1 MYYSF
6 WRPSY
11 SEELYHFGVKGMR
24 WGVIKKHRIKE
35 RLENYLK
42 RVEATGN
49 LIPSYAE
56 KRGAEYIK
64 QAKARQMDL
73 HLQQQQTLMF
83 QQAGQQAVQ
92 THQEFL
98 NTTLRVNQ
106 MNVMNSMHIMQTM
119 QL

>member
-11 SEELYHFGVKGMR
+11 SGELYHFGVKGMR
-24 WGVIKKHRIKE
+24 WGIRKKRRLKE

-64 QAKARQMDL
+64 QTKSRQRAL
-73 HLQQQQTLMF
+73 QLQQQQTLMF
-83 QQAGQQAVQ
+83 QQAGQLAIQQ
-92 THQEFL
+92 HQEFL
-98 NTTLRVNQ
+98 DTTLRVNQ
-106 MNVMNSMHIMQTM
+106 MNTMTMNMHHMY
-119 QL
+119 

>member
-1 MYYSF
+1 MHYSF
-6 WRPSY
+6 WRPSH

-24 WGVIKKHRIKE
+24 WGVRKKKKSRLKE
-35 RLENYLK
+35 HLENYLK

-64 QAKARQMDL
+64 QTKARQRAL

-83 QQAGQQAVQ
+83 QQ
-92 THQEFL
+92 HQEFL
-98 NTTLRVNQ
+98 NTALRVNQ
-106 MNVMNSMHIMQTM
+106 MNMMTMNMHHMY
-119 QL
+119 

>member
-6 WRPSY
+6 WRPSN

-24 WGVIKKHRIKE
+24 WGVRKKKKSRLKE
-35 RLENYLK
+35 HFENYLK

-64 QAKARQMDL
+64 QTKARQRAL

-83 QQAGQQAVQ
+83 QQAGQLAVQ
-92 THQEFL
+92 QHQEFL
-98 NTTLRVNQ
+98 NTALRVNQ
-106 MNVMNSMHIMQTM
+106 MNMMTMNMHHMY
-119 QL
+119 